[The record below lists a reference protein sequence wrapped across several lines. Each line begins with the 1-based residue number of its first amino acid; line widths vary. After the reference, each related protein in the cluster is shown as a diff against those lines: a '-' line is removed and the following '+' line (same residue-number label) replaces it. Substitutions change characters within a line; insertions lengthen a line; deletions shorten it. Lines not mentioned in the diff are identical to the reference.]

1 MNARRL
7 FLLPLLSV
15 VLLAGKLHAESLQ
28 AVADL
33 MNRIDTSRTLATK
46 VETRLD
52 TSHGAREHFI
62 ICPPEAK
69 GGSALIKGNTIS
81 ALTTGLNW
89 YLNHY
94 AHINLSWNR
103 LTTDMSKARLPK
115 VTATERHDAGCEY
128 RYYLNYCTFGYSMA
142 TWSWQR
148 WQQEI
153 DWMALHGINMPLQI
167 VGLES
172 VWRSFLMEDCG
183 YSEAQA
189 EAFVPGP
196 AYTAWWG
203 MNNLQ
208 GWGGDGKDQS
218 KGVTDNAWYER
229 QSRLAAQITS
239 RERELGMECFAT
251 SIILAGNTSSRT
263 TARHQAVAGSSWN
276 GTGHIASNGQ
286 KRTQRR
292 AKCHSK
298 KVSQATAIR
307 LSQREMPASLPNG
320 SSVLT

>member
-7 FLLPLLSV
+7 ILLPFLSV

-94 AHINLSWNR
+94 AHINLSWNH

-115 VTATERHDAGCEY
+115 VTATERHD
-128 RYYLNYCTFGYSMA
+128 
-142 TWSWQR
+142 
-148 WQQEI
+148 
-153 DWMALHGINMPLQI
+153 
-167 VGLES
+167 
-172 VWRSFLMEDCG
+172 
-183 YSEAQA
+183 
-189 EAFVPGP
+189 
-196 AYTAWWG
+196 
-203 MNNLQ
+203 
-208 GWGGDGKDQS
+208 
-218 KGVTDNAWYER
+218 
-229 QSRLAAQITS
+229 
-239 RERELGMECFAT
+239 
-251 SIILAGNTSSRT
+251 
-263 TARHQAVAGSSWN
+263 AGSSWN